1 MPDPDL
7 QIRGGV
13 GWGGGGGW
21 SSRPLD
27 KGGGAGLQ
35 KKFFRPFGSQFGLK
49 IRGWPSPP
57 DPPPRLDPPL
67 LISVG
72 SVAMTCTVHSSCA
85 KFVKIGG
92 VSSSKFHLITLWY
105 QVMKVMFNTVMLLK

>member
-1 MPDPDL
+1 M
-7 QIRGGV
+7 
-13 GWGGGGGW
+13 GWGGGW

-27 KGGGAGLQ
+27 KGGGPVSK
-35 KKFFRPFGSQFGLK
+35 KKFSALWVSVGSKNKG
-49 IRGWPSPP
+49 GAETPGP
-57 DPPPRLDPPL
+57 PPPRLDPPL

-72 SVAMTCTVHSSCA
+72 SVAMTYTVHSSCA